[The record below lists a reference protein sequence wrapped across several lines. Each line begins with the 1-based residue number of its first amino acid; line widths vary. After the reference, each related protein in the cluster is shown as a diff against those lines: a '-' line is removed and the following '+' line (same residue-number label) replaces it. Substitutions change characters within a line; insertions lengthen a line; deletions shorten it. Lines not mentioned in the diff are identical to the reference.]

1 MEATPPSCKI
11 LKHVCGLAEGCV
23 GWSVLLENSFVLR
36 GELLGALVL
45 KKAVKNQMEIK
56 NVIAFSILA
65 VTIGIASI
73 VPLAFFMSP
82 AKAQTTDD
90 IPWFNLDVPYASWIA
105 TSNDNATGY
114 LVGIGPI
121 YGLVSYS
128 STYHVGL
135 NFTVNPDAVDILDNA
150 RVEYYQL
157 QVYSDKGQID
167 NVTTS
172 FGANCKNDI
181 NPTSS
186 FFFAR
191 EDWFNTTTNGGG
203 TFITKFN
210 GTLTDCLA
218 NGLGLTGTSGSYSSN
233 SFKNTTLPQEFL
245 NIQNANKIYIDVRRL
260 GYVTFNGN
268 STIVTLASNEVIQ
281 HVELT
286 KNGDQFVYGTLPQS
300 FSQVPNIS
308 EQKP

>member
-1 MEATPPSCKI
+1 MKI
-11 LKHVCGLAEGCV
+11 E
-23 GWSVLLENSFVLR
+23 
-36 GELLGALVL
+36 
-45 KKAVKNQMEIK
+45 KKL
-56 NVIAFSILA
+56 IAFSILA
-65 VTIGIASI
+65 ITIGIASI
-73 VPLAFFMSP
+73 VPLAFLMSP

-90 IPWFNLDVPYASWIA
+90 IPWFNLDVPYASWTA
-105 TSNDNATGY
+105 TSKDNATGY
-114 LVGIGPI
+114 LVGLGPI

-128 STYHVGL
+128 STYYVAL

-172 FGANCKNDI
+172 FGANCKDDI
-181 NPTSS
+181 DPTSS
-186 FFFAR
+186 FYFAR
-191 EDWFNTTTNGGG
+191 EDWFNTTTSGGGG

-218 NGLGLTGTSGSYSSN
+218 DGDLGGIGGSSSSK
-233 SFKNTTLPQEFL
+233 SFANTTLPEEFL
-245 NIQNANKIYIDVRRL
+245 NIQNANKLYIDVRRL
-260 GYVTFNGN
+260 GYVTFDGN

-281 HVELT
+281 HIELT
-286 KNGDQFVYGTLPQS
+286 KSGDQFVYGTLPQS
-300 FSQVPNIS
+300 QLSQVPTIP

>member
-1 MEATPPSCKI
+1 
-11 LKHVCGLAEGCV
+11 VCGLAEGCV

-36 GELLGALVL
+36 GELLGALVP
-45 KKAVKNQMEIK
+45 KKVVKNQMEIK
-56 NVIAFSILA
+56 NKLVAFSILA
-65 VTIGIASI
+65 VIIGIASV

-82 AKAQTTDD
+82 AQAQTTDN
-90 IPWFNLDVPYASWIA
+90 IPWFNLDVPYASWTA
-105 TSNDNATGY
+105 TSQDNATGY

-121 YGLVSYS
+121 YGLVSYN
-128 STYHVGL
+128 STYYVAL

-172 FGANCKNDI
+172 FGANCKDDVD
-181 NPTSS
+181 PTSS

-191 EDWFNTTTNGGG
+191 EDWFNTTTSGGGG

-218 NGLGLTGTSGSYSSN
+218 NGLGLGGLSGSSSSN
-233 SFKNTTLPQEFL
+233 SFANTTLPEEFL
-245 NIQNANKIYIDVRRL
+245 NIQNANRIYIDVRRL

-281 HVELT
+281 HIELT
-286 KNGDQFVYGTLPQS
+286 KSGDQFVYGTLPQNL
-300 FSQVPNIS
+300 SQVPTIPFPQIPVIP
-308 EQKP
+308 EQLP